1 MLLAAAG
8 KKFEDNRI
16 EFADWPKLKPSKY
29 DMGGWI
35 TCDFL
40 RPFQH
45 YSRLSLSRSLRDPL
59 KHFEISDRF
68 SELMNIQ
75 FAHSNFSNEYL
86 IRLL

>member
-35 TCDFL
+35 TCDFCVL
-40 RPFQH
+40 FNITVD
-45 YSRLSLSRSLRDPL
+45 SR
-59 KHFEISDRF
+59 
-68 SELMNIQ
+68 
-75 FAHSNFSNEYL
+75 YL
-86 IRLL
+86 EV